1 MPLRAAIVPVTPF
14 QQNCSILWC
23 DGSNSAAIVDPGG
36 DLPRILAAIEKTGVT
51 PEKILLTH
59 GHIDHAGGAAELKER
74 LGVPVEGPH
83 RDDKFLLEKLVE
95 SGRKYGMVEARNLAP
110 DRWLDEGDEVT
121 VGELAFDVLHCPGH
135 SPGSVV
141 LVLRGEALCHRRR
154 RAVPRLGRAHRHPR
168 RRSRRAHRLDQEEAH
183 AARRR
188 SRLPLRPR
196 PDEQH
201 RRGARDKSVPA
212 LTRRH
217 DFARRSPPPVV

>member
-23 DGSNSAAIVDPGG
+23 DASHRAAIVAPGG
-36 DLPRILAAIEKTGVT
+36 DLPRILATIEKTGVT

-83 RDDKFLLEKLVE
+83 RDDKFLLDKLVE

-141 LVLRGEALCHRRR
+141 FVTRGEPFAIVGDVLFRGSVGRTDIP
-154 RAVPRLGRAHRHPR
+154 AAITPRSSA
-168 RRSRRAHRLDQEEAH
+168 RSRT
-183 AARRR
+183 
-188 SRLPLRPR
+188 SCC
-196 PDEQH
+196 
-201 RRGARDKSVPA
+201 
-212 LTRRH
+212 
-217 DFARRSPPPVV
+217 RSPTKSPSSAATAR

>member
-23 DGSNSAAIVDPGG
+23 DASNRAAIVDPGG
-36 DLPRILAAIEKTGVT
+36 DLPRILGAIEKTGVA

-83 RDDKFLLEKLVE
+83 RDDEFLLEKLVE

-121 VGELAFDVLHCPGH
+121 VGELAFDVLHCPGALAGQRR
-135 SPGSVV
+135 PCPARRA
-141 LVLRGEALCHRRR
+141 LRRRRR
-154 RAVPRLGRAHRHPR
+154 RAVPRLRRSHRHR
-168 RRSRRAHRLDQEEAH
+168 RRSRRAHRLDQEEA
-183 AARRR
+183 AAAPRR